1 MKCGA
6 CGLDVAYRLDTGHKE
21 RNVIV
26 CPNCRTVKMWRTE
39 YQAQQ
44 ERQAEKD
51 NQALDAMRRDIVRR
65 EGQMGKRAK

>member
-1 MKCGA
+1 MKCGT

-26 CPNCRTVKMWRTE
+26 CPNCRTVKMWKAE
-39 YQAQQ
+39 YQVQQ

-51 NQALDAMRRDIVRR
+51 DQTLDIMRRDIEARSAKR
-65 EGQMGKRAK
+65 GKAD